1 VEEQV
6 NKKMIVF
13 EMDDTLL
20 RGRFIETCADK
31 FVFDEELAKL
41 KSSDRDPVV
50 VIKNVAKLFCGLSRE
65 QLLTVI
71 SRMTIIDEA
80 AKVIKELQ
88 RQGHIV
94 GIISDGYQ
102 FAVDYIKQLLG
113 ADFGIGN
120 RLDFVDGKATGEIA
134 IPAYFYY
141 RDEGECEHRYCK
153 TNALIFIAKNYNIP
167 LKNTVTIGSAIS
179 DLCMMKRSGVG
190 VAFCT
195 RDQTLRA
202 EADRIIDKLSF
213 AVLLSID
220 HLFKKEAGSARNN

>member
-1 VEEQV
+1 VEQQT

-20 RGRFIETCADK
+20 RGRFIEACADK

-41 KSSDRDPVV
+41 KSSDSDPAV

-71 SRMTIIDEA
+71 SRMTIIDES

-94 GIISDGYQ
+94 GIISDSYQ
-102 FAVDYIKQLLG
+102 FAVDYIKDLLG

-120 RLDFVDGKATGEIA
+120 RLDFTNGKATGEIA

-141 RDEGECEHRYCK
+141 QGEGECEHTYCK
-153 TNALIFIAKNYNIP
+153 TNALIFTAKNYNIP
-167 LKNTVTIGSAIS
+167 VKNTVTIGSAAS
-179 DLCMMKRSGVG
+179 DLCIIKRSGLG
-190 VAFCT
+190 IAFCT
-195 RDQTLRA
+195 KDQQLRT
-202 EADRIIDKLSF
+202 EANKVIDKLSF
-213 AVLLSID
+213 AVLLNID
-220 HLFKKEAGSARNN
+220 HLIKKEAGSARNN